1 MTDKSPCNLST
12 LEMLKLAG
20 LSLLFSTM
28 FHVVFLFLEDVWFII
43 TN

>member
-1 MTDKSPCNLST
+1 MTDKSSCNLST

-28 FHVVFLFLEDVWFII
+28 FHVVPFFLNDIWFII